1 MDEKLQENWMKT
13 KLHPR
18 ALIDDESIDV
28 VMVHDDAVEA
38 QEELLF
44 SLLASQGWAS
54 TSVAVSLAAEFLRRR
69 QETRSLAEVEMEDQA
84 KLGNPKSP
92 AVMAL
97 SRRRWHSEQLEP
109 SCHPH
114 LMSEQAAVKGAMPE
128 SMMYKSTPRLH
139 MSQALV

>member
-1 MDEKLQENWMKT
+1 MKT
-13 KLHPR
+13 KFHPR

-28 VMVHDDAVEA
+28 VMVHEDAAVEA

-69 QETRSLAEVEMEDQA
+69 QETRSLAEVEMEAQA

-97 SRRRWHSEQLEP
+97 RRRRWHFEQLEP
-109 SCHPH
+109 FGRRVS
-114 LMSEQAAVKGAMPE
+114 SREGEKE
-128 SMMYKSTPRLH
+128 TRKK
-139 MSQALV
+139 

>member
-1 MDEKLQENWMKT
+1 MKT
-13 KLHPR
+13 KFHPR
-18 ALIDDESIDV
+18 ARKDDESIDV
-28 VMVHDDAVEA
+28 VMVHEDAMEA

-44 SLLASQGWAS
+44 SLVVASQGWAS

-114 LMSEQAAVKGAMPE
+114 LMLEQVAVKGAMPE
-128 SMMYKSTPRLH
+128 SRMYKSTPRLH